1 MKLKIGE
8 LAKKSGCPVVTIR
21 YYEKEGLL
29 PEPDRSGSNYRLYDE
44 ADMERLRF
52 IRHCRRHGMKLAEIR
67 ELLAFRDHPT
77 RSCDWINTLVQRHID
92 NVEAQIASLTQLKA
106 QLEQLL
112 HACSG
117 GSAGRC
123 GILESLPVSTTS
135 RVFLPLLR
143 GSALPRNASGT
154 GQAGRAGQG
163 PFQKILKTRRRR
175 EKRDKPGTG
184 RPIRR
189 RVPGAWPEA
198 HGARRRRRFQGRR
211 SAGRYRGSCP

>member
-1 MKLKIGE
+1 
-8 LAKKSGCPVVTIR
+8 
-21 YYEKEGLL
+21 
-29 PEPDRSGSNYRLYDE
+29 
-44 ADMERLRF
+44 MERLRF

-123 GILESLPVSTTS
+123 GILESLSAPCPYCEDLRCRETPPEPDRPVG
-135 RVFLPLLR
+135 R
-143 GSALPRNASGT
+143 GKGLSKKS
-154 GQAGRAGQG
+154 
-163 PFQKILKTRRRR
+163 
-175 EKRDKPGTG
+175 
-184 RPIRR
+184 
-189 RVPGAWPEA
+189 
-198 HGARRRRRFQGRR
+198 
-211 SAGRYRGSCP
+211 

>member
-77 RSCDWINTLVQRHID
+77 RSCDWSNTLVQRHID

-123 GILESLPVSTTS
+123 GILESLSAPCPYCEDLRCRETPPEPDRPVG
-135 RVFLPLLR
+135 R
-143 GSALPRNASGT
+143 GKGLSKKS
-154 GQAGRAGQG
+154 
-163 PFQKILKTRRRR
+163 
-175 EKRDKPGTG
+175 
-184 RPIRR
+184 
-189 RVPGAWPEA
+189 
-198 HGARRRRRFQGRR
+198 
-211 SAGRYRGSCP
+211 

>member
-112 HACSG
+112 HAC
-117 GSAGRC
+117 
-123 GILESLPVSTTS
+123 GILESLSAPCPYCEDLRCRETPPEPDRPVG
-135 RVFLPLLR
+135 R
-143 GSALPRNASGT
+143 GKGLSKKS
-154 GQAGRAGQG
+154 
-163 PFQKILKTRRRR
+163 
-175 EKRDKPGTG
+175 
-184 RPIRR
+184 
-189 RVPGAWPEA
+189 
-198 HGARRRRRFQGRR
+198 
-211 SAGRYRGSCP
+211 